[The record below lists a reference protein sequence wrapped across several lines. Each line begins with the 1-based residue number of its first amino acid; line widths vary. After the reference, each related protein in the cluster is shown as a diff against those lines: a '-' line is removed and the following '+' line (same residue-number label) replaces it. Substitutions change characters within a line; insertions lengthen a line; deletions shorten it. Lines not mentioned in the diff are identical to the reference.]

1 MKKIVSFLLAG
12 WILAT
17 LSACGPTGQP
27 SGASESSVISSSEVA
42 SIQEPESSSRVE
54 LSHPVQDE
62 VPNFDTTGA
71 IQETVLYEENSV
83 KITATDLGYSLAGA
97 ELSLI
102 IENNS
107 TQDLAFS
114 SGTLGYSCNAVNGI
128 MVDDGYL
135 NCDVAA
141 GKSAKETVSFSS
153 QELLLYGIDR
163 VASLQLGFTITDPD
177 YNSVYTTPVVL
188 QTSLAE
194 GYQQPLDSIQTSV
207 QGKALQSL
215 LGFTVPF
222 FQEETLYDQSGVQ
235 VRSAGLMENSS
246 GEQMLL
252 LEVVNSGDQ
261 PVCFVSGDI
270 ALNGMAVYSYNW
282 SRDIILSG
290 TRRMVTLQLEN
301 VFDEKFWSSY
311 GLESLSQISM
321 NVALQDLDGNP
332 LVEKTPLSVR
342 LSDAEPTV
350 DSRGVE
356 AYNEGGIRVLSKE
369 LVEDGNGDLSVLL
382 LVENTSGQPVTAGV
396 GYDSLSIGGV
406 MNDFTC
412 SDRTIS
418 DGGKAA
424 LVIDLRD
431 LEENGI
437 ASVEDITDL
446 EFQLQIRNEA
456 SYDTIAEPKV
466 SLTFSGGVAA

>member
-1 MKKIVSFLLAG
+1 
-12 WILAT
+12 
-17 LSACGPTGQP
+17 
-27 SGASESSVISSSEVA
+27 
-42 SIQEPESSSRVE
+42 
-54 LSHPVQDE
+54 
-62 VPNFDTTGA
+62 
-71 IQETVLYEENSV
+71 
-83 KITATDLGYSLAGA
+83 
-97 ELSLI
+97 
-102 IENNS
+102 
-107 TQDLAFS
+107 
-114 SGTLGYSCNAVNGI
+114 
-128 MVDDGYL
+128 
-135 NCDVAA
+135 
-141 GKSAKETVSFSS
+141 
-153 QELLLYGIDR
+153 
-163 VASLQLGFTITDPD
+163 
-177 YNSVYTTPVVL
+177 
-188 QTSLAE
+188 
-194 GYQQPLDSIQTSV
+194 
-207 QGKALQSL
+207 
-215 LGFTVPF
+215 
-222 FQEETLYDQSGVQ
+222 
-235 VRSAGLMENSS
+235 
-246 GEQMLL
+246 
-252 LEVVNSGDQ
+252 
-261 PVCFVSGDI
+261 
-270 ALNGMAVYSYNW
+270 
-282 SRDIILSG
+282 
-290 TRRMVTLQLEN
+290 
-301 VFDEKFWSSY
+301 
-311 GLESLSQISM
+311 M

-369 LVEDGNGDLSVLL
+369 LVEDGNGELSVLL

-424 LVIDLRD
+424 LVIGLRD